1 MPPRASYLP
10 QVPRLFSERMAD
22 TILLGLDDDDL
33 VEALHRAC
41 LDEDLAE
48 MAHGLDTIVGPK
60 GVRLSGGQIQRTAAA
75 RAFVR
80 RPELLVVDD
89 LSSALD
95 VDTENEVWD
104 RLFAATAGAATVL
117 VVTHRPA
124 VIARA
129 DQVLELGRP
138 AVPDPGAPRSAPV

>member
-1 MPPRASYLP
+1 MAVRGAAGRHRPRPA
-10 QVPRLFSERMAD
+10 A
-22 TILLGLDDDDL
+22 
-33 VEALHRAC
+33 
-41 LDEDLAE
+41 
-48 MAHGLDTIVGPK
+48 
-60 GVRLSGGQIQRTAAA
+60 GVL
-75 RAFVR
+75 VR

-129 DQVLELGRP
+129 DRVLELGRP

>member
-1 MPPRASYLP
+1 MP
-10 QVPRLFSERMAD
+10 
-22 TILLGLDDDDL
+22 
-33 VEALHRAC
+33 
-41 LDEDLAE
+41 
-48 MAHGLDTIVGPK
+48 HGLDTIVGPK

-95 VDTENEVWD
+95 VDTETEVWD

-138 AVPDPGAPRSAPV
+138 AVGPGA